1 MKWRQESANLYNM
14 KRLFYNV
21 KLFFYSLFHGMKA
34 ADDVITKSNKE
45 ISSGGA
51 VEEQKAEQNNLYAS
65 LLKGEVTQ
73 EVKDLRY
80 EMYESVRQSKDW
92 KYVGNGQA
100 VKKNHMLV
108 KSPMKIDEEDGL
120 KVVLIQDNKV
130 YLEGIDTSL
139 KNIGKTLS
147 VRTEADAEHTFKAT
161 HEYFVRHKIEVYSK
175 KLVVKLTGEENKF
188 KLDFYFSQ
196 YPVENDPRAVY
207 VVKELESLYNSKSKT
222 SDLTD
227 LITLTFV
234 TDKAYGDDDWKIYDF
249 KISEYI
255 GIKKF
260 DGNYIISFYASLPNG
275 ISDTTD
281 EFNDEESVKKFKNKT
296 PRKKNTISLGD
307 AIDAVKEKEN
317 KIDEEKA
324 DVIVKKVKNKGKNKE
339 N

>member
-1 MKWRQESANLYNM
+1 M
-14 KRLFYNV
+14 KRLFYNI
-21 KLFFYSLFHGMKA
+21 KLFFYSLFHGIKA
-34 ADDVITKSNKE
+34 ADSVLTTSNKE

-51 VEEQKAEQNNLYAS
+51 VEEQKVEQNNLYAS

-80 EMYESVRQSKDW
+80 EMYESVKQSKDW

-100 VKKNHMLV
+100 VKRNHMLV

-120 KVVLIQDNKV
+120 KVILIQDNKV
-130 YLEGIDTSL
+130 YVQGADSSIDNIDKVL
-139 KNIGKTLS
+139 KI
-147 VRTEADAEHTFKAT
+147 RTEADAEHTFKAT
-161 HEYFVRHKIEVYSK
+161 HEYLVRHKIETYAR

-188 KLDFYFSQ
+188 KLDFYLSE

-207 VVKELESLYNSKSKT
+207 VVKELESLYNSKSRT
-222 SDLTD
+222 SDLID
-227 LITLTFV
+227 LITLTFT

-249 KISEYI
+249 KIIDYI

-281 EFNDEESVKKFKNKT
+281 GFNDEESVKKFKNKE
-296 PRKKNTISLGD
+296 PRKKNAISLGD
-307 AIDAVKEKEN
+307 ALDAIREKEE
-317 KIDEEKA
+317 KIDDKKA
-324 DVIVKKVKNKGKNKE
+324 NVIVKKVKNKSKNKE

>member
-1 MKWRQESANLYNM
+1 
-14 KRLFYNV
+14 
-21 KLFFYSLFHGMKA
+21 MKA
-34 ADDVITKSNKE
+34 ADDVLTTNNKE
-45 ISSGGA
+45 ISSGVA
-51 VEEQKAEQNNLYAS
+51 VEEQKVEQNNLYAS

-80 EMYESVRQSKDW
+80 EMYESVKQSKDW

-130 YLEGIDTSL
+130 YVQGADSSIDNIDKVL
-139 KNIGKTLS
+139 KI
-147 VRTEADAEHTFKAT
+147 RTEADAEHTFKAT
-161 HEYFVRHKIEVYSK
+161 HEYLVRHKIETYAR

-188 KLDFYFSQ
+188 KLDFYLSE
-196 YPVENDPRAVY
+196 YPIENDPRAVY
-207 VVKELESLYNSKSKT
+207 VVKELESLYNSKSRT
-222 SDLTD
+222 SDLID
-227 LITLTFV
+227 LITLTFT

-249 KISEYI
+249 KIIDYI

-281 EFNDEESVKKFKNKT
+281 GFNDEESVKKFKNKE

-307 AIDAVKEKEN
+307 ALDAIREKEE
-317 KIDEEKA
+317 KIDSKKA
-324 DVIVKKVKNKGKNKE
+324 NVIVKKVKNKSKNKE

>member
-1 MKWRQESANLYNM
+1 MCDM
-14 KRLFYNV
+14 KRLFYNI
-21 KLFFYSLFHGMKA
+21 KLFFYSLFYGMKA
-34 ADDVITKSNKE
+34 ADDVLTTNNKE

-51 VEEQKAEQNNLYAS
+51 VEEQKVEQNNLYAS

-80 EMYESVRQSKDW
+80 EMYESVKQSKDW

-100 VKKNHMLV
+100 VKRNHMLV

-130 YLEGIDTSL
+130 YVQGADSSIDNIDKVL
-139 KNIGKTLS
+139 KI
-147 VRTEADAEHTFKAT
+147 RTEADAEHTFKAT
-161 HEYFVRHKIEVYSK
+161 HEYLVRHKIETYAR

-188 KLDFYFSQ
+188 KLDFYLSE

-207 VVKELESLYNSKSKT
+207 VVKELESLYNSKSRT
-222 SDLTD
+222 SDLID
-227 LITLTFV
+227 LITLTFT

-249 KISEYI
+249 KIIDYI

-281 EFNDEESVKKFKNKT
+281 GFNDEESVKKFKNKE
-296 PRKKNTISLGD
+296 PRKKNAISLGD
-307 AIDAVKEKEN
+307 ALDAIREKEE
-317 KIDEEKA
+317 KIDDKKA
-324 DVIVKKVKNKGKNKE
+324 NVIVKKVKNKSKNKE
-339 N
+339 K

>member
-1 MKWRQESANLYNM
+1 M
-14 KRLFYNV
+14 KRIFYNL

-34 ADDVITKSNKE
+34 ADDVLTTSNKE

-51 VEEQKAEQNNLYAS
+51 IEEQKVEQNNLYAS

-80 EMYESVRQSKDW
+80 EMYESVKQSKDW

-100 VKKNHMLV
+100 VKRNHMLV

-120 KVVLIQDNKV
+120 KVALIQDNKIYMQGADSSV
-130 YLEGIDTSL
+130 N
-139 KNIGKTLS
+139 NIGKISTI
-147 VRTEADAEHTFKAT
+147 RTEADADHTFKAT
-161 HEYFVRHKIEVYSK
+161 HEYFVRHKIETYAR

-188 KLDFYFSQ
+188 KLDFYLSE

-207 VVKELESLYNSKSKT
+207 VVKELESLYNSKSRT

-227 LITLTFV
+227 LITLTFT

-249 KISEYI
+249 KIIDYI

-281 EFNDEESVKKFKNKT
+281 EFNDEESVKKFKNKE
-296 PRKKNTISLGD
+296 PRKKNAISLGD
-307 AIDAVKEKEN
+307 ALDAIKEKEE
-317 KIDEEKA
+317 KIDNKKA
-324 DVIVKKVKNKGKNKE
+324 NVIVKKVKNKSKNKE